1 MMIAIR
7 RQAAKAFPPRP
18 PGLPDL
24 VHEPKLYF
32 NTTYMCG
39 TNIIVSSTDSD
50 LEAFSHNPADD
61 SFAPLP
67 ARTGANTKYLNE
79 RFLSY

>member
-1 MMIAIR
+1 MITIHG
-7 RQAAKAFPPRP
+7 QMTQAFPQESPNP
-18 PGLPDL
+18 PDL
-24 VHEPKLYF
+24 VHEQSSILTQLTCAGHKV
-32 NTTYMCG
+32 
-39 TNIIVSSTDSD
+39 IVSSTDSD

-79 RFLSY
+79 VFLSY